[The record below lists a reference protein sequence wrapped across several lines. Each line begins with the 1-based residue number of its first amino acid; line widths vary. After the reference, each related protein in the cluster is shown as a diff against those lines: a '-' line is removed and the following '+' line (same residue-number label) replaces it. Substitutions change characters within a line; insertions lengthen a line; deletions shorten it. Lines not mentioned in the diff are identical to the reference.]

1 MLGNSNKLICELF
14 SLPGWYLFSLAS
26 TECLILFLCT
36 PSSSRIDKCQ
46 FIRYKVMV
54 DYEVVI
60 SQVEINI
67 MYIALYVIN
76 YHSYAPSVRYLA
88 L

>member
-1 MLGNSNKLICELF
+1 
-14 SLPGWYLFSLAS
+14 
-26 TECLILFLCT
+26 
-36 PSSSRIDKCQ
+36 
-46 FIRYKVMV
+46 MV